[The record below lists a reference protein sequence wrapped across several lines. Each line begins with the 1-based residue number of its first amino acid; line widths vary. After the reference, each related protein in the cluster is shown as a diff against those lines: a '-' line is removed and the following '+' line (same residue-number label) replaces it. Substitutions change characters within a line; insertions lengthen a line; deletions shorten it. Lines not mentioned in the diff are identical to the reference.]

1 MDGDLATEE
10 QGGKPAIYFT
20 QNDFGMSDR
29 KKKWGNLVQRYN
41 QFIESLT
48 AANEIVIT
56 TKQGVIRLPRVDDRR
71 RPPADAA
78 VSDSIP
84 S

>member
-56 TKQGVIRLPRVDDRR
+56 TKQGVITAAACHYRR
-71 RPPADAA
+71 CSPADAA
-78 VSDSIP
+78 VSDQP